1 MNAPTSPSPAYDRSL
16 VLDTTED
23 EEVGQLIIL
32 LTEGTRGLSHLL
44 PTQDGRCA

>member
-1 MNAPTSPSPAYDRSL
+1 MNAPTSPFPAYNRSL

-32 LTEGTRGLSHLL
+32 LTERTRGLAHLL
-44 PTQDGRCA
+44 PKQDGRCA